1 MTNRPPFWMAP
12 QPYSSMDE
20 PPLKFEE
27 YSDFQKKCYR
37 ALTNIYLSVGGVQY
51 TNTWKEVYGSPDR
64 EHRGRPSSSFG
75 EIKDSD
81 ISYEKFLDDFE
92 TIQDALGISL
102 FQDPSDVDYADGDYI
117 SRFPSPWY
125 RTFEKEGEIGTYIEY
140 FH

>member
-1 MTNRPPFWMAP
+1 MTNRPPFWMKP

-64 EHRGRPSSSFG
+64 EHRGRPTTSG
-75 EIKDSD
+75 DVIKDSV

-102 FQDPSDVDYADGDYI
+102 FQDPSDVDYVDGDYS

-125 RTFEKEGEIGTYIEY
+125 RTFKKEGEMGTYIEY

>member
-1 MTNRPPFWMAP
+1 MTTKPFGMAP
-12 QPYSSMDE
+12 Q
-20 PPLKFEE
+20 PLKFEE

-37 ALTNIYLSVGGVQY
+37 ALTNIYISVGGVQELS
-51 TNTWKEVYGSPDR
+51 TWKEVYGSPDR
-64 EHRGRPSSSFG
+64 EHRGRPTTSG
-75 EIKDSD
+75 DEIKDSV

>member
-1 MTNRPPFWMAP
+1 MANRPPFWMTP

-102 FQDPSDVDYADGDYI
+102 FQDPSDVDYVDGDYS

-125 RTFEKEGEIGTYIEY
+125 RTFKKEGEIGTYIEY

>member
-1 MTNRPPFWMAP
+1 MTTKPFGMAP
-12 QPYSSMDE
+12 Q
-20 PPLKFEE
+20 PLKFEE

-64 EHRGRPSSSFG
+64 EHRGRPTTSG
-75 EIKDSD
+75 DEIKDSV

-117 SRFPSPWY
+117 SRFPSPY
-125 RTFEKEGEIGTYIEY
+125 L
-140 FH
+140 H

>member
-1 MTNRPPFWMAP
+1 MTTKPFGMAP
-12 QPYSSMDE
+12 Q
-20 PPLKFEE
+20 PLKFEE

-64 EHRGRPSSSFG
+64 EHRGRPTTSVD
-75 EIKDSD
+75 EIKDSV

>member
-1 MTNRPPFWMAP
+1 MTTKPFGMAP
-12 QPYSSMDE
+12 QP
-20 PPLKFEE
+20 LKFET
-27 YSDFQKKCYR
+27 YQIFSNHR
-37 ALTNIYLSVGGVQY
+37 GH
-51 TNTWKEVYGSPDR
+51 R
-64 EHRGRPSSSFG
+64 EHRGRPTTSG
-75 EIKDSD
+75 DEIKDSV
-81 ISYEKFLDDFE
+81 ISYEKFLDDFQ